1 MLKKWFIAACCSV
14 VVCLAITLWVVPEIK
29 SSRAAAAVQPASS
42 VGAFSAVTVSQLP
55 SSSSAPPESEKPMYL
70 VGEFEGS
77 VAFFRFGEKEPQQVL
92 ETPLSMLPEQ
102 DRRLLREGIPVM
114 TEEELASVL
123 EDYS

>member
-14 VVCLAITLWVVPEIK
+14 IVCLAVTLWVVPEIK
-29 SSRAAAAVQPASS
+29 NSRTAAAVQPASS
-42 VGAFSAVTVSQLP
+42 AGETSGAGVSQPP
-55 SSSSAPPESEKPMYL
+55 SSLPVPSGPEKPMYL
-70 VGEFEGS
+70 VGEFNGS
-77 VAFFRFGEKEPQQVL
+77 VAVFRFGERKPQQVL
-92 ETPLSMLPEQ
+92 ETPLSVLPEQ